1 MKKADLQEYENTIKE
16 LRNLLAAQ
24 KAEIANKTAENDEL
38 KRQLAVLRKS
48 LYGSRSERTK
58 THSSNPGQL
67 SLFNEA
73 ELEGT
78 EEAVAET
85 ITTTEVKAHTRKKQP
100 SKKLDLKGL
109 ETKTVVHD
117 IPEAERKC
125 PECNSTNLECIGQEL
140 LRYELHVVPAAIEVI
155 KHVRNIYK
163 CLDCSN
169 DEHTS
174 IIKATMEKPLIPHSP
189 VTASSMTMTILNK
202 YQFAMPFNRQ
212 EKLWQ
217 MMGIPVSKANM
228 SNWILYAYRDYLKP
242 LVGLMHQE
250 LLQESII
257 HADETSVQVMKEKG
271 RKNTTKSY
279 MWVYSTGAFARHQ
292 IRLFQYQPGRSGDF
306 AKEYLAGFHG
316 YLHTDA
322 YGGYNKVKN
331 ATHCYCYAHARRRF
345 LESIPAGLKN
355 VSDTIAG
362 RAIES
367 INRLFEIERK
377 ATAMGPEERKELRK
391 KESEEEILALFE
403 MLKKSLPEVP
413 QSSAIGKAIKYMLN
427 NEQSFKNYLEDGR
440 CSISNNIAENSIRPF
455 TVGRKNWILSGS
467 PRGAEASAAMYSM
480 IETCLAN
487 NIDTRDYFMYI
498 FQHMSQEDNLQDEE
512 TLKKYL
518 PWNIPQ
524 QET

>member
-1 MKKADLQEYENTIKE
+1 MKKADFQEYENKINE
-16 LRNLLAAQ
+16 LQKLLAD
-24 KAEIANKTAENDEL
+24 KEAEIANKTAENDEL
-38 KRQLAVLRKS
+38 KRQLAVMRKA
-48 LYGSRSERTK
+48 LFGSRSERTK
-58 THSSNPGQL
+58 AHSSNPDQL

-78 EEAVAET
+78 EEAAAET
-85 ITTTEVKAHTRKKQP
+85 IATTEVKAHTRKKKP

-109 ETKTVVHD
+109 ETKTIVHD

-125 PECNSTNLECIGQEL
+125 LECSSTNLECIGQEL
-140 LRYELHVVPAAIEVI
+140 IRYELHVVPASFEVV

-163 CLDCSN
+163 CLDCST

-174 IIKATMEKPLIPHSP
+174 ITKAMMEKPLIPHSP

-202 YQFAMPFNRQ
+202 YQFAMPLNRQ
-212 EKLWQ
+212 ERIWQ

-242 LVGLMHQE
+242 LVELMHRE
-250 LLQESII
+250 LLRESII
-257 HADETSVQVMKEKG
+257 HADETKVQVMKEKG
-271 RKNTTKSY
+271 RKNTAKSY

-306 AKEYLAGFHG
+306 AKEYLDGFHG

-322 YGGYNKVKN
+322 YSGYNKVEN
-331 ATHCYCYAHARRRF
+331 VTHCYCYAHARRHF

-362 RAIES
+362 RAIKS
-367 INRLFEIERK
+367 INKLFEIERK
-377 ATAMGPEERKELRK
+377 AAAMEPEERRALRK
-391 KESEEEILALFE
+391 KESEKEILALFE
-403 MLKKSLPEVP
+403 MLENSLPEVP
-413 QSSAIGKAIKYMLN
+413 QSSAIGRAIKYMLN
-427 NEQSFKNYLEDGR
+427 NEKEFKNYLEDGR

-498 FQHMSQEDNLQDEE
+498 FQHMSQEDSLQHEDI
-512 TLKKYL
+512 LKKYL